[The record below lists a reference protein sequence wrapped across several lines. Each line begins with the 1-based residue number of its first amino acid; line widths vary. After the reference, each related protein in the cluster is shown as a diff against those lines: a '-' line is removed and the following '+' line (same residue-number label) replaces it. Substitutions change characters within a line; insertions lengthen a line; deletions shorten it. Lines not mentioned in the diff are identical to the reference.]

1 MKWISRLYIF
11 FLGIILSITTGFGV
25 AAFYPQPTAP
35 AYPSTPYAK
44 IVPQS
49 CNATPEAQSSIE
61 CQKILTQQ
69 QTSQQEDEIKRQK
82 YDQDSKIYQE
92 KNASYTRTAIFFG
105 IVIGALFAIVGL
117 GLIKKSKLIAT
128 GLLLAGVLT
137 AILTRLLIGLAS
149 LGSSVN
155 TTSGAD
161 TIAYVE
167 FGILFILSIAVVGVG
182 LFTLKDHEPTDL
194 PSPQPQPHTLNIN

>member
-35 AYPSTPYAK
+35 FYPSTPYAK
-44 IVPQS
+44 IIPQS
-49 CNATPEAQSSIE
+49 CNATPEAQSSPE
-61 CQKILTQQ
+61 CQKILQQQ
-69 QTSQQEDEIKRQK
+69 QTTQQEDTLARQK
-82 YDQDSKIYQE
+82 YDQENKIYQE

-105 IVIGALFAIVGL
+105 IVIGALFAIIGI

-137 AILTRLLIGLAS
+137 ALLTRLLIGLAS
-149 LGSSVN
+149 LGASV
-155 TTSGAD
+155 TTTTGAD
-161 TIAYVE
+161 ETGYME
-167 FGILFILSIAVVGVG
+167 FGILFILSIAVVAVG
-182 LFTLKDHEPTDL
+182 LSDL
-194 PSPQPQPHTLNIN
+194 PFPRQPDTTVN